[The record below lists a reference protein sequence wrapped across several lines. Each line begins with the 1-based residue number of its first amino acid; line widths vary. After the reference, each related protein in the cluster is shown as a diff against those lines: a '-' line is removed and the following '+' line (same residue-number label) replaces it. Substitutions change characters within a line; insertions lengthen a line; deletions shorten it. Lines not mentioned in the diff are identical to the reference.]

1 MPRGARVLAHPQ
13 VIEYQTHVTR
23 ESSHFLRHTSS
34 AFGFEHADGETAKP
48 GDVFRAMAGTDAT
61 AVLIIVPIDHVV
73 ATLDHPM
80 PPVDLEHALRA
91 GFFPRAAGEAVRNF
105 QRALAALFVRAV
117 PLDDERLAHMRK
129 IEITV
134 QFRGRPDLAGFDA
147 SVVWRGVLDKMRL
160 AAIPEIELQGFQK
173 TGLISFHRKIRSEE
187 HTSELQSRGHLV
199 CRL

>member
-1 MPRGARVLAHPQ
+1 
-13 VIEYQTHVTR
+13 
-23 ESSHFLRHTSS
+23 
-34 AFGFEHADGETAKP
+34 
-48 GDVFRAMAGTDAT
+48 MAGTDAT

-147 SVVWRGVLDKMRL
+147 SVVWRGDRKSTRL
-160 AAIPEIELQGFQK
+160 NSSHLGISYAVFCLKKK
-173 TGLISFHRKIRSEE
+173 TSS
-187 HTSELQSRGHLV
+187 S
-199 CRL
+199 

>member
-1 MPRGARVLAHPQ
+1 FQVTGARVLAHPQ

-34 AFGFEHADGETAKP
+34 AFGFEHADGETAKA

-61 AVLIIVPIDHVV
+61 AVLIIAGPQRVLKVNRGHWVIDHVV

-117 PLDDERLAHMRK
+117 PLDDERFAHMRK

-160 AAIPEIELQGFQK
+160 AAIPEIELQG
-173 TGLISFHRKIRSEE
+173 
-187 HTSELQSRGHLV
+187 
-199 CRL
+199 